1 MILSNISRMF
11 PGKSETS
18 DKTIPGSVIFLA
30 DLLIYTT
37 NISGLNQSTSD
48 YSWNEILD
56 DKYFRDIEM

>member
-1 MILSNISRMF
+1 MI
-11 PGKSETS
+11 S

-30 DLLIYTT
+30 DLLIYKKYFRTE
-37 NISGLNQSTSD
+37 STSD